1 MDKIDEKI
9 LEELQKNA
17 KISMKELAEI
27 VHLSSPA
34 VIERVRKLE
43 DNHTIEGYHASVS
56 LKKLDRNIMALIL
69 FESKDCKALSHFC
82 NNHPDVMECYRVAGE
97 ISYIAKVATHSV
109 ESLERFIDEA
119 MKYGTPSTNIVLS
132 SHEKKVRSQYKVEN
146 LKVVEEI

>member
-1 MDKIDEKI
+1 MDKIDERI
-9 LEELQKNA
+9 VSELQKNA
-17 KISMKELAEI
+17 KISMKDLAEI

-69 FESKDCKALSHFC
+69 FKTKECKALMNFC
-82 NNHPDVMECYRVAGE
+82 HNHPDVLECYRVAGE

-109 ESLERFIDEA
+109 ESLEMFIDEA
-119 MKYGTPSTNIVLS
+119 MKYGNPSTNIVLS
-132 SHEKKVRSQYKVEN
+132 SHVKKVRSKYINEG
-146 LKVVEEI
+146 